1 MLIKIMEYPEK
12 IQILNIIFMKLYP
25 LKMEAGRYCGP
36 PQKMGSSWKHLG
48 EINLADSKGV
58 VAQMPVAAEVGSGDE
73 RDELGSG

>member
-12 IQILNIIFMKLYP
+12 IQILSIIFMKLYP

-48 EINLADSKGV
+48 EINLERQYQRSI
-58 VAQMPVAAEVGSGDE
+58 PVFF
-73 RDELGSG
+73 RPLGKNDQIAP